1 MCVCGL
7 DITIPTGSAE
17 INAIPV
23 KNFVKFLSFI
33 SHIYFI
39 KNKKIAELIAIY
51 FLLFLRCL

>member
-7 DITIPTGSAE
+7 DITTPTGSTE

-39 KNKKIAELIAIY
+39 KKIAELTAIY
-51 FLLFLRCL
+51 FLLFLWCL